1 MSSLDNIMR
10 KPIGEELARDKI
22 MIGDN
27 TNIIKDSLV
36 SVDGEG
42 NINLPLDTGVFINSQ
57 PILF

>member
-1 MSSLDNIMR
+1 MTLLDNIMHR
-10 KPIGEELARDKI
+10 PVGEKLAEDKI

-36 SVDGEG
+36 SVDAKG